1 MKISLWSVGKNHE
14 SYVQEGIKEFT
25 KRISKY
31 FPVEWNIIPPPK
43 NAGVLSE
50 NDLKAREADI
60 ILQQLKAD
68 DYLVALDER
77 GRMLDS
83 PGLAHFIQG
92 RASESRKTLIFLI
105 GGAYGIDE
113 KLLKRAN
120 FSFSLSSLTFP
131 HQLVR
136 LILCEQVYRACSIL
150 RNEKY
155 HHS

>member
-1 MKISLWSVGKNHE
+1 MKISLWSIGKNHE
-14 SYVQEGIKEFT
+14 NYVQEGIKEFT

-31 FPVEWNIIPPPK
+31 FPVEWNIISPPK
-43 NAGVLSE
+43 NAGVLQE
-50 NDLKAREADI
+50 DDLKAKEGEI
-60 ILQQLKAD
+60 ILQLLKTD

-77 GRMLDS
+77 GKTLDS
-83 PGLAHFIQG
+83 PGLANFIQA
-92 RASESRKTLIFLI
+92 RASESRKNLVFLI
-105 GGAYGIDE
+105 GGAYGIDD
-113 KLLKRAN
+113 KILKRAN
-120 FSFSLSSLTFP
+120 YTFSLSSLTFP

>member
-14 SYVQEGIKEFT
+14 AYVMEGIKEFT

-43 NAGVLSE
+43 NSGLLSE
-50 NDLKAREADI
+50 NDLKSKEGDI
-60 ILQQLKAD
+60 ILQLLKQE

-77 GRMLDS
+77 GKTMDS
-83 PGLAHFIQG
+83 PGLAQFIQS
-92 RASESRKTLIFLI
+92 RASESKKNLVFLI

-113 KLLKRAN
+113 KVIKRAN
-120 FSFSLSSLTFP
+120 FLLSLSSLTLP